1 MITSSTDAAMK
12 AKLIRI
18 GNSRGIRIPKPLI
31 EAAGLGDEVDLEA
44 RDGELVIRRIKRVRE
59 GWAEDAKK
67 AAASGDD
74 KLIWPSFPNKFDH
87 EEWEW

>member
-1 MITSSTDAAMK
+1 MK

-18 GNSRGIRIPKPLI
+18 GNSRGIRIPKALI
-31 EAAGLGDEVDLEA
+31 EAAGLGDEVDLEV
-44 RDGELVIRRIKRVRE
+44 RDSELVIRRIKRVRE

-67 AAASGDD
+67 AAACGDD
-74 KLIWPSFPNKFDH
+74 KLIWPYFPNKFDD